1 MTTEAR
7 PGEPRTM
14 ARLCRYNRIL
24 LLKMFLVLLAVT
36 GVYFYTYHVLD
47 WGATVR
53 SSGSSA
59 NGFKVGEFASNP
71 DLQEALRLMREEQE
85 EEEQEQ
91 ADDDVCP
98 SFTLTSGRKPDP
110 SGHGDV
116 TCRRITPIKGSCKL
130 GREMFEGKDV
140 ETCESWGEAR
150 DICKLQE
157 IQGPD
162 KYRVRC
168 DPNMCKSSMALG
180 TIHPNLGI
188 LDWQEFSTVDRLQLA
203 IRRLATADYSQYHYG
218 FCYIRCRPFHRY
230 RRRKLL
236 QDTHIQ
242 HQHLHNILNCSY
254 SDDMYRKTR
263 RTLFSKQGD
272 GTAFLV
278 SPRTLKNSSVHSVVG
293 QKRRISIP
301 EQNHNRRLLQ
311 DDSVNNNVDTDKG
324 ENPITEQEEEP
335 GAEDGN
341 FGNDFYE
348 GGDDDDNYEDER
360 YNDEDDKEEYDY
372 YDDEQRYI
380 MQLIILPPQMKP
392 TEKPVNGSN
401 KINVNIILLDSLS
414 RHHFYRSLPQTLS
427 QFHSLNSEKR
437 STAKVLDFELVQ
449 AIRSRTFE
457 SVQALFAGEIFEPD
471 KGFSS
476 QDMPPKPL
484 EVEKMFMPFKRQGY
498 ETLWLEDL
506 CWTWEWGLVKNLAMI
521 QFGERYRLR
530 WRSFRE
536 AVKKAGIDRLDSTLT
551 SCDIL
556 KESHLPDMFHG
567 PPAICFNGRYQHEY
581 LLSYLRQMQAK
592 MTQLNRPL
600 LSYLMLN
607 TAHEDSGLRVQT
619 LDQAFSEYVRFV
631 AGQQNTLTI
640 IFADHGNS
648 YGDFLKE
655 TYEGQIEL
663 YHPALFMIVPDKV
676 AKILGHKKMKALTL
690 NQHRL
695 VSLLDAHY
703 TIKSLLPKKEQSM
716 NPAHRSFYMLNQN
729 GLLSDIPP
737 NRTCSQ
743 VPRILPNLCIC
754 EGYDS
759 PMRNDSYHTL
769 FAEFALGTLN
779 NHILQQFGEAN
790 PQAVSGVGSC
800 QRLVAHG
807 FKNVKERHGKEGVV
821 VVTLDLHVQSGD
833 NSGQPEDIFTVVVQF
848 DENEDTAMTLL
859 GYERVSKY
867 GHYSKCAD
875 KGVNVKLC
883 VCSLKKPLKP
893 PNVNKVPRWNLHY
906 PMVLGRKT
914 KVSELDKGC
923 LFALYRQN
931 ESGVSFELAN
941 VCPSF
946 SYTVWFDLE
955 VSNMHRSVRTSP
967 KKDLK
972 PGDIQFTVVLL
983 QTRTHHSWRWTYKTR
998 YMRRD
1003 YP

>member
-1 MTTEAR
+1 MY
-7 PGEPRTM
+7 M
-14 ARLCRYNRIL
+14 
-24 LLKMFLVLLAVT
+24 
-36 GVYFYTYHVLD
+36 
-47 WGATVR
+47 
-53 SSGSSA
+53 
-59 NGFKVGEFASNP
+59 
-71 DLQEALRLMREEQE
+71 Q
-85 EEEQEQ
+85 Q

-98 SFTLTSGRKPDP
+98 SFSLTPGRKPDP
-110 SGHGDV
+110 PGGGDM

-150 DICKLQE
+150 DICQLQE
-157 IQGPD
+157 TQGSD
-162 KYRVRC
+162 KYKVRC

-203 IRRLATADYSQYHYG
+203 IQRLATADYSQ
-218 FCYIRCRPFHRY
+218 
-230 RRRKLL
+230 
-236 QDTHIQ
+236 
-242 HQHLHNILNCSY
+242 
-254 SDDMYRKTR
+254 
-263 RTLFSKQGD
+263 
-272 GTAFLV
+272 
-278 SPRTLKNSSVHSVVG
+278 
-293 QKRRISIP
+293 
-301 EQNHNRRLLQ
+301 RLLQ
-311 DDSVNNNVDTDKG
+311 DDSLNNNVVDTDKG
-324 ENPITEQEEEP
+324 LNQNTEQEEEP

-348 GGDDDDNYEDER
+348 G
-360 YNDEDDKEEYDY
+360 
-372 YDDEQRYI
+372 
-380 MQLIILPPQMKP
+380 
-392 TEKPVNGSN
+392 
-401 KINVNIILLDSLS
+401 DSLS

-427 QFHSLNSEKR
+427 EFHSLNSGRK

-536 AVKKAGIDRLDSTLT
+536 AVQKAGIDRLDATLT

-556 KESHLPDMFHG
+556 KENHLPDMFHG

-581 LLSYLRQMQAK
+581 LLTYLRQMQAK
-592 MTQLNRPL
+592 MSQLDRPL

-676 AKILGHKKMKALTL
+676 AKMLGHKKMKALTL

-695 VSLLDAHY
+695 VSLLDVHY

-716 NPAHRSFYMLNQN
+716 KPSHRSLYMSNQN
-729 GLLSDIPP
+729 GLLSEIPP

-779 NHILQQFGEAN
+779 NHILQQFGAAN
-790 PQAVSGVGSC
+790 PQAVSGFGSC
-800 QRLVAHG
+800 QRLVAHS
-807 FKNVKERHGKEGVV
+807 FNNVKERHDK
-821 VVTLDLHVQSGD
+821 SGD
-833 NSGQPEDIFTVVVQF
+833 SSGQSEDIFTVVVQF
-848 DENEDTAMTLL
+848 DENEDAAMTLL

-867 GHYSKCAD
+867 GHYAKCAD
-875 KGVNVKLC
+875 EGVNVKLC

-893 PNVNKVPRWNLHY
+893 PEVNKVPRWNLHY

-941 VCPSF
+941 VCPNF
-946 SYTVWFDLE
+946 TYTVWFDLE
-955 VSNMHRSVRTSP
+955 VSNMNRSVRNSP

-972 PGDIQFTVVLL
+972 PGDLQFTVVLL
-983 QTRTHHSWRWTYKTR
+983 QTRTHHNWKWTYKTR
-998 YMRRD
+998 YMRRN